1 MDTSMRE
8 RLARYQA
15 LRAVHMDL
23 HRILMDQLPKNALQE
38 CGKLMGV
45 IKGGALVL
53 GSQNEMAA
61 LMDYCIYDYRWDG
74 RTVIDRYINQISL
87 EDGSDRRILLDAMQK
102 VRYSLFAVDEV
113 VKGAGVQVRDLFRV
127 DSGFIMDVGM
137 SETVVKNAV
146 FACRIIAPGT
156 NGFSMVTSGV
166 LFADR
171 AILAKIIS
179 EISTRFGETSA
190 DIARFTSQQPEQF
203 SASILRIF
211 LKGNASPGSASIN
224 HVTK

>member
-1 MDTSMRE
+1 MDTSMRD

-23 HRILMDQLPKNALQE
+23 HRTLMNQLPRNALQE
-38 CGKLMGV
+38 CGKLLGVFMGDT
-45 IKGGALVL
+45 LVL

-74 RTVIDRYINQISL
+74 RSVIDRYINHISL
-87 EDGSDRRILLDAMQK
+87 EDGSDRKILLDAMQNG
-102 VRYSLFAVDEV
+102 RYSLFAVDEV
-113 VKGAGVQVRDLFRV
+113 VKGVGVWTRDLFRG

-137 SETVVKNAV
+137 SDTVEKNIV
-146 FACRIIAPGT
+146 FAYRIIAPGSS
-156 NGFSMVTSGV
+156 GFSMATSGV

-171 AILAKIIS
+171 SIMAKIIS
-179 EISTRFGETSA
+179 EISKRFGETSE
-190 DIARFTSQQPEQF
+190 DITRFTSQKPEQF

-211 LKGNASPGSASIN
+211 LKGNESLGSAP
-224 HVTK
+224 